1 MDLIFPPYPLK
12 TELQE
17 DQEYIWGLIRKR
29 WFVHQPEEYI
39 RQLLLHWMIQ
49 EKGVSASLISV
60 EKEIKYLKLRKRF
73 DVVVYDKQGKAFILC
88 ECKAPDVPLSQDTL
102 NQIVR
107 YNVSIQAPHLLLTN
121 GRELVF
127 FSLENGQYIHK
138 PSGWW
143 K

>member
-1 MDLIFPPYPLK
+1 MDLLFPSYPLK
-12 TELQE
+12 IEQRE
-17 DQEYIWGLIRKR
+17 DQKYIWGLIRKR
-29 WFVHQPEEYI
+29 WFVHQPEEYV

-73 DVVVYDKQGKAFILC
+73 DAVVYDKKGKAFILC
-88 ECKAPDVPLSQDTL
+88 ECKAPEIPLSQDTL

-121 GRELVF
+121 GRELIF
-127 FSLENGQYIHK
+127 FSLENEQYVHK
-138 PSGWW
+138 PAGWW
-143 K
+143 E